1 MRVQI
6 YSLVPRIEKLML
18 SFAIFTLKMQ
28 IKSFFS
34 VRNLFIFTLLVFV
47 AIALR
52 SWLVPFNH
60 DESATFY
67 FYIQRGEFIPYY
79 SVPDANN
86 HVLNSFSGYYFFKIF
101 GDSPF
106 ALRLPSLLSFIVL
119 AFAVYRLSFHLKNLY
134 SKVFLFGSFLL
145 SYHFLTFY
153 GMCRGYGMSMAFY
166 MLSFAFL
173 FDYFKN
179 QKFSFFAGTLIA
191 LQFAIA
197 ANMTLMI
204 PALFITG
211 MMTLFHFFQKNS
223 CKWWIFPSY
232 LIHLGIIFCWA
243 KYSLFLQ
250 ENGALYYGQGDSY
263 WEVTFVTLIDLIFH
277 TSNSI
282 LVFGIAVLFL
292 AAMLLA
298 IFKNLSIQ
306 PVEKIKT
313 MHPFLFFTVMFPVLI
328 AGFYILHV
336 WKDVNFPED
345 RTALFYYPVA
355 MLMVT
360 FLIDQYQW
368 VRSEFISRLLFVVF
382 GMYFLLSL
390 NFSIQSIPEYET
402 FPDHWYQTLNEKQ
415 EEARYP
421 ITIGGHR
428 TIELMWSF
436 TNYNHDFSLN
446 TMDDGEEMNL
456 YCDYGIVHSNE
467 KERVKD
473 KYNILAEN
481 EWGMMLL
488 ERKKFCERK
497 LAHSI
502 PASDW
507 REGKDEFFEYYRI
520 TDTVFT
526 DKNPILTEFNF
537 DIDHA
542 ATPFWGWIVFDLK
555 DNEGKTVSYKRI
567 PLNWI
572 SYSING
578 MKNISFTF
586 LSGEIPK
593 KPVTLVLYLWNMDK
607 QFIKIK
613 MNSIKMYRLEE

>member
-1 MRVQI
+1 
-6 YSLVPRIEKLML
+6 ML

-28 IKSFFS
+28 VKTFFS
-34 VRNLFIFTLLVFV
+34 IRNLFIFTLLVFV
-47 AIALR
+47 IMALR

-60 DESATFY
+60 DETATFY
-67 FYIQRGEFIPYY
+67 FYIQRGEFLPYF

-106 ALRLPSLLSFIVL
+106 ALRLPSLLSFFIL
-119 AFAVYRLSFHLKNLY
+119 AVGTYRLSFHLKHMY
-134 SKVFLFGSFLL
+134 SKLFLFGSFLA
-145 SYHFLTFY
+145 SYHFLTFF

-166 MLSFAFL
+166 VLSFALL

-179 QKFSFFAGTLIA
+179 RKFLLFAGTLIS
-191 LQFAIA
+191 LQLAIA
-197 ANMTLMI
+197 ANMTLMV

-211 MMTLFHFFQKNS
+211 MMFLFHFFQKDS
-223 CKWWIFPSY
+223 LKWWIFSSY

-250 ENGALYYGQGDSY
+250 DNGALYYGQGESY

-277 TSNSI
+277 SSNSI
-282 LVFGIAVLFL
+282 IVFGTAALFL
-292 AAMLLA
+292 TAMILSVYK
-298 IFKNLSIQ
+298 IMRNNL
-306 PVEKIKT
+306 VENFKT
-313 MHPFLFFTVMFPVLI
+313 MNPFLFFTFMFPALI
-328 AGFYILHV
+328 IGFYILHI

-360 FLIDQYQW
+360 FLIDQFQW
-368 VRSEFISRLLFVVF
+368 IRSEFISRIIFVVF
-382 GMYFLLSL
+382 GIQFLLSWNL
-390 NFSIQSIPEYET
+390 SIQSIPEYET
-402 FPDHWYQTLNEKQ
+402 FSDHWYQTLKEKQ
-415 EEARYP
+415 EKANFP
-421 ITIGGHR
+421 LTIGGHR

-436 TNYNHDFSLN
+436 MNYTSEFSLN

-456 YCDYGIVHSNE
+456 YCDYGIAHSNE
-467 KERVKD
+467 KERVKE
-473 KYNILAEN
+473 KYKILAEN
-481 EWGMMLL
+481 EWGMILL
-488 ERKKFCERK
+488 ERRNICKRI
-497 LAHSI
+497 LLNTLPS
-502 PASDW
+502 SDW
-507 REGKDEFFEYYRI
+507 REGNDEFFEYYRI
-520 TDTVFT
+520 TDSLFK

-542 ATPFWGWIVFDLK
+542 ATPFWGWLVFDLK
-555 DNEGKTVSYKRI
+555 DAEGKTVSYKRI

-572 SYSING
+572 SYSLNG

-586 LSGEIPK
+586 ISGEIPD

-607 QFIKIK
+607 QFIKLK
-613 MNSIKMYRLEE
+613 MNHIKFYKLIE